1 MEKNYRK
8 LIEYRFL
15 EILYKIYGIR
25 KINWSIEKDKRM
37 EVWEFEWKGNCEWK
51 GKKERES
58 YFNDIFDYV

>member
-1 MEKNYRK
+1 MGKNYRK
-8 LIEYRFL
+8 LIECRFL

-25 KINWSIEKDKRM
+25 KINWSIEKSKRM